1 MYNLFRDFY
10 SEEDREYKFKIGSIK
25 ASALSGFITGVV
37 FTLMVIGGV
46 YLIYWIMGG
55 HLW

>member
-1 MYNLFRDFY
+1 MYNIFRDFY
-10 SEEDREYKFKIGSIK
+10 SEENREYKFKIGSIK
-25 ASALSGFITGVV
+25 ASALSGFIAGVI
-37 FTLMVIGGV
+37 FTLIVIGGV